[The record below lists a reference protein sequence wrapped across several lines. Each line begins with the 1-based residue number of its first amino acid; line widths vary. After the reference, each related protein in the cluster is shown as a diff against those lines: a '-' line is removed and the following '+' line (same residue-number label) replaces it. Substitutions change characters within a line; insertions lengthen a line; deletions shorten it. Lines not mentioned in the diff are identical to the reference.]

1 MKRFAPFVFPLLVL
15 TCDALTQREMASLNP
30 PKRPD
35 AVRALL
41 TPISLA
47 QLTAPLLPPPPPPSD
62 FFP

>member
-1 MKRFAPFVFPLLVL
+1 MKPVVPFLFTLLVAS
-15 TCDALTQREMASLNP
+15 CDALTQREMASLRP

-35 AVRALL
+35 AVRALR

-47 QLTAPLLPPPPPPSD
+47 ELVSPEPPPPPPPSG

>member
-1 MKRFAPFVFPLLVL
+1 MKQVVPLLFTLLLASCDVL
-15 TCDALTQREMASLNP
+15 MQREMASLQP

-47 QLTAPLLPPPPPPSD
+47 ELVSPEPPPPPPPSG